1 MTGGKKVKNKITV
14 IGSLNYDV
22 ILKVDRLPYKGE
34 TMAVEDSTFSAGGK
48 GAKQAVQAT
57 KLKTPRYLLG
67 CVGTDAPSKLLISTK
82 TQ

>member
-34 TMAVEDSTFSAGGK
+34 TMAVEDSTFSAVEK
-48 GAKQAVQAT
+48 AQIRQC
-57 KLKTPRYLLG
+57 R
-67 CVGTDAPSKLLISTK
+67 
-82 TQ
+82 QQN

>member
-48 GAKQAVQAT
+48 GANQAVQA
-57 KLKTPRYLLG
+57 
-67 CVGTDAPSKLLISTK
+67 
-82 TQ
+82 